1 MRDELNSIKYSQN
14 SISKDK
20 LFDFLLKIDNEFN
33 PSLSEIIDISEYS
46 EKLYSNANLFEAW
59 DGDELVALVAMYANN
74 KETKKAFITLV
85 YCVETH
91 RRQGITN
98 NLLNLAFAYLKK
110 ISFNSVFLKC
120 VLDNTPALN
129 MYKKLGFDIEST
141 DDKFSTKV
149 IMTKVV

>member
-1 MRDELNSIKYSQN
+1 MNVIYSQN
-14 SISKDK
+14 SIQKDK
-20 LFDFLLKIDNEFN
+20 LFDFLCKIDKEFT

-46 EKLYSNANLFEAW
+46 EKLYSNAYLFEAW
-59 DGDELVALVAMYANN
+59 DCDELVAFVAMYANN

-98 NLLNLAFAYLKK
+98 NLLNLAFSYLKK

-120 VLDNTPALN
+120 VLDNIPALN
-129 MYKKLGFDIEST
+129 MYKKLGFNIECT